1 MLPLLPDILLLLLG
15 FTVLVVDIAIRGNTR
30 RGYDVIYAMSC
41 IGLAVIIVSFLVVPR
56 NVSIVYLGAYAVDGF
71 GYLMKL
77 LFTIAAL
84 LTILLSRQ
92 YFTTGGNGY
101 KPLKNPAEFIYL
113 MIFSTAGSFFVVSS
127 RDLLTLFVSLEMAT
141 IPLYVLSA
149 FNRQSRLSS
158 EASTKYVIMGSVST
172 AVLLFGYSYLY
183 GITGG
188 IHFDDIGAFIAS
200 NPDAPLLMLSVTLI
214 FCAIGFKLT
223 LAPFH
228 MWAPD
233 VYDGAPGPVTAFL
246 SVSSKATAI
255 SFLCILFYGPFAPIR
270 ERFIP
275 WLIAFSALTMVAGNL
290 GALRQER
297 FLRFMAYSS
306 IAQAGY
312 ILMAF
317 LGPSELART
326 AVVYY
331 LFIYAAANFSM
342 FFIMA
347 AVGQKR
353 GETFDALRGLSR
365 ENPAYAALLAT
376 ALFSLAGIPPAAG
389 FTGKFMLFGGAASTG
404 HYGLVI
410 FAALNSTVSLYYYLL
425 VMREAYMTP
434 APEQTIE
441 PIIIRTDQRMIL
453 ILLFIATILLGL
465 IPGFSNTILNLI
477 RGAS

>member
-1 MLPLLPDILLLLLG
+1 MLSLLPDILLLLLG
-15 FTVLVVDIAIRGNTR
+15 FTVLVLDIAIRGNTP
-30 RGYDVIYAMSC
+30 RGYHAIYILTC
-41 IGLAVIIVSFLVVPR
+41 LGLTGVLVSFLFVPLGPTR
-56 NVSIVYLGAYAVDGF
+56 VFLGAYAVDGF
-71 GYLMKL
+71 GFLMKL
-77 LFTIAAL
+77 LFTLALL
-84 LTILLSRQ
+84 LTIVLSRQ
-92 YFTTGGNGY
+92 YFTVGGNGY
-101 KPLKNPAEFIYL
+101 KPLRNPAEFMYL
-113 MIFSTAGSFFVVSS
+113 LVFSTAGSFFVVSA

-141 IPLYVLSA
+141 IPLYILSA

-158 EASTKYVIMGSVST
+158 EASTKYVIMGSVAT

-188 IHFDDIGAFIAS
+188 IHFEDIGMFIAA
-200 NPDAPLLMLSVTLI
+200 NPDAPILMLSVTLI
-214 FCAIGFKLT
+214 FCAVGFKLT

-255 SFLCILFYGPFAPIR
+255 GFLCILFYGPFAPIR

-306 IAQAGY
+306 ITQAGY
-312 ILMAF
+312 ILLAF
-317 LGPSELART
+317 LGPSEIALA
-326 AVVYY
+326 AVTYY
-331 LFIYAAANFSM
+331 LFIYGAANFSM

-347 AVGQKR
+347 AVGHKR
-353 GETFDALRGLSR
+353 GETFSSLRGLSK
-365 ENPAYAALLAT
+365 ENPLYAGLLAT

-389 FTGKFMLFGGAASTG
+389 FTGKFMLFGGAASAG

-425 VMREAYMTP
+425 VMRESYISP
-434 APEQTIE
+434 APASSAGPLLE
-441 PIIIRTDQRMIL
+441 RMDQKVVL
-453 ILLFIATILLGL
+453 LLLFVATILLGL
-465 IPGFSNTILNLI
+465 LPGFSTSILTILT
-477 RGAS
+477 ASH